1 MRAALLLALVA
12 LADESPTVNWP
23 SFRGPEARG
32 VAVASPPIAW
42 NADPKVGPDR
52 NLLWKTPIPGLS
64 HSSPIVWEQQ
74 VFVSTAIS
82 EAGEVPLKV
91 GLYGSGDSADDD
103 AEQRWVVYA
112 LDKKTGKILWER
124 TACKGRPRA
133 WRHPKATHANT
144 TLATDGKRLVAF
156 FGSEGLYAYDLKGEL
171 LWKRDLGV
179 LDSGLQNTPL
189 QWGYASSPFLFKDR
203 VYLQADQKKGSI
215 LVAFALDDGK
225 ELWRA
230 SRDGVCTQSWATP
243 NVVETADR
251 SQVVCNGYPYIASYD
266 AATGKELWRLKSAG
280 DLPAPTPIFAR
291 GLIFVTNAH
300 GGGAPLYAIR
310 PGAVGDLSLAE
321 GETSNAGVA
330 WSEPRNGAYM
340 QTPIVV
346 DDLIYSCSDSG
357 VLKVYA
363 AATGK
368 LQYAQR
374 LGTGQIGGLSAS
386 PIAAGGK
393 IYFSSELG
401 QVFVVKPG
409 PRYELLAA
417 NDLGEILMASGAISE
432 NVLYFH
438 TRRHVMAI
446 GEPIPGRLK

>member
-1 MRAALLLALVA
+1 MLAALLVGLVT

-32 VAVASPPIAW
+32 VAVASPPLTW

-52 NLLWKTPIPGLS
+52 NVLWKTPIPGLS
-64 HSSPIVWEQQ
+64 HSSPIVWEHQL
-74 VFVSTAIS
+74 FVSTAIS
-82 EAGEVPLKV
+82 GAGDAPLKV

-112 LDKKTGKILWER
+112 LDKKTGAILWEK
-124 TACKGRPRA
+124 TACQGRPRA
-133 WRHPKATHANT
+133 RRHPKATHANT

-156 FGSEGLYAYDLKGEL
+156 FGSEGLYVYDLHGEL
-171 LWKRDLGV
+171 LWKKELGV
-179 LDSGLQNTPL
+179 IDSGPQNTPL
-189 QWGYASSPFLFKDR
+189 QWGHASSPLLLKDR
-203 VYLQADQKKGSI
+203 LYLQIDQKKGSF
-215 LVAFALDDGK
+215 LAAYALDDGK
-225 ELWRA
+225 EVWRA

-243 NVVETADR
+243 NVVETAGR
-251 SQVVCNGYPYIASYD
+251 AHIVCNGYPYIASYD
-266 AATGKELWRLKSAG
+266 VASGKELWRLKSAG
-280 DLPAPTPIFAR
+280 DIPTPTPLFAQ

-300 GGGAPLYAIR
+300 GSGAPLYAIR
-310 PGAVGDLSLAE
+310 PEAVGDLSLPQ
-321 GETSNAGVA
+321 GQTSNEGVA

-346 DDLIYSCSDSG
+346 DDLIYSCSDYG

-368 LQYAQR
+368 LQYSQR
-374 LGTGQIGGLSAS
+374 IGTGQVGGFSAS

-409 PRYELLAA
+409 PRYEQLAA
-417 NDLGEILMASGAISE
+417 NDLGETLMASGAISE

-438 TRRHVMAI
+438 TRRHVVAI
-446 GEPIPGRLK
+446 RE